1 MAANLIQPSFAG
13 GELSPSLY
21 SRVDIARYGTSLRK
35 NKNFIVRPY
44 GGVDNRPGL
53 QFVNEVKASASAT
66 RLIPFEYS
74 STIAYIVELGDE
86 YARFIFQGVQ
96 LESGGSP
103 VEVATPWTAAEI
115 WEVKYTQSADV
126 MYLVHPDHPP
136 QELRR
141 LTATSFELREF
152 EANYGPFRSI
162 NSDEAIKVASSS
174 ATGATTLTSNDDIFS
189 TDLVGSLVYLE
200 QKDLTGTRPWEPGE
214 RGVSVG
220 AQRRSDG
227 KTYRA
232 SSVPALGG
240 ATWLQ
245 TGANKPV
252 HESGKAWDGPG
263 DTRTSGTDS
272 YIVGVEW
279 EYLHSGFGIVLITEF
294 VSATEVNG
302 IVVKRVPD
310 SCVGGVSVGTTWNLL
325 GDGVTKT
332 FAIAGAA
339 SPSEA
344 DYTVTISG
352 APTQSNPYYKPPPG
366 CVAIDAMLPD
376 GRVAGDVVVGDRLL
390 LADPEALGGDVYGT
404 VSRSERSV
412 QPCYRILT
420 ALGVSLVCSD
430 TAPIPVRRG
439 GYRAPGQLMGHSVP
453 IKLGDVVTWS
463 VVADL
468 QFVGLREVQNIT
480 VENACFW
487 AGEREGAFILHHN
500 AKAGEDF

>member
-53 QFVNEVKASASAT
+53 QFISEVKASATTT

-74 STIAYIVELGDE
+74 STIAYVIELGDE
-86 YARFIFQGVQ
+86 YARFIFQGAQV
-96 LESGGSP
+96 ESGGSP
-103 VEVATPWTAAEI
+103 VEIATPWSAAEI
-115 WEVKYTQSADV
+115 WDVKFTQSADV
-126 MYLVHPDHPP
+126 MYLVHPAHPP

-141 LTATSFELREF
+141 LTAVSFELREF
-152 EANYGPFRSI
+152 EASYGPFRSI
-162 NSDEAIKVASSS
+162 NADEAIKVASS
-174 ATGATTLTSNDDIFS
+174 AALGETTLTSNDEIFS
-189 TDLVGSLVYLE
+189 SDLVGSLVYIE

-214 RGVSVG
+214 RGVIVG

-232 SSVPALGG
+232 SSVPVLGG

-252 HESGKAWDGPG
+252 HDSGKAWDGPG
-263 DTRTSGTDS
+263 DSRTSGTDS

-279 EYLHSGFGIVLITEF
+279 EYLHSGFGIVLITSY
-294 VSATEVNG
+294 VSPTEVDG

-310 SCVGGVSVGTTWNLL
+310 SCVGGVSVGTTWNLV

-344 DYTVTISG
+344 DYTVTIG
-352 APTQSNPYYKPPPG
+352 GVPTQSNPYYQAPDS
-366 CVAIDAMLPD
+366 CVATDSLLPD
-376 GRVAGDVVVGDRLL
+376 GRTAGEVKVGDRML
-390 LADPEALGGDVYGT
+390 LADPLALGGELYGI
-404 VSRSERSV
+404 VSRSEPAVR
-412 QPCYRILT
+412 PCYRILT

-439 GYRAPGQLMGHSVP
+439 GYRTPGQLMGHSVP

-468 QFVGLREVQNIT
+468 QFVGLREVQHIT

-487 AGEREGAFILHHN
+487 AGEREGSFILHHN
-500 AKAGEDF
+500 AKPTE